1 MQKQWSKQNY
11 VGSNWFNCINRVRVI
26 LAGGG
31 QFNITPLDFLLVLQL
46 IVVGEEAHS
55 KVDVD
60 AHLRVN
66 KLKIDN
72 TKRKIKKTL
81 DSHRE
86 RQRRQHERLAD
97 AANNSKNEDS
107 DDVEDHE
114 EHGEDE
120 HQARF
125 LQASPQDAQ

>member
-1 MQKQWSKQNY
+1 MLTWS
-11 VGSNWFNCINRVRVI
+11 
-26 LAGGG
+26 
-31 QFNITPLDFLLVLQL
+31 
-46 IVVGEEAHS
+46 
-55 KVDVD
+55 
-60 AHLRVN
+60 

-114 EHGEDE
+114 EQGKDK

-125 LQASPQDAQ
+125 LQASPQDAQKTWEQLRSKKERGIKGWQIERGKEKQPTNDSANDEENPLS